1 MELCADVHL
10 DVAALGLFQLEL
22 RNSGSRLGVLVV
34 MEMVHVLV
42 ADVITTEVL
51 AVDCITV

>member
-1 MELCADVHL
+1 MELRADVHL
-10 DVAALGLFQLEL
+10 DVAALGLFLLEL

-34 MEMVHVLV
+34 MEMVHVHV
-42 ADVITTEVL
+42 VDVITTEVL

>member
-22 RNSGSRLGVLVV
+22 RNSGSRLGVL
-34 MEMVHVLV
+34 EETELAHVL
-42 ADVITTEVL
+42 ATDVITIEVL
-51 AVDCITV
+51 EVDCIIV